1 MTDYEPGTVLTLKR
15 STGPIEEVILV
26 TVASNP
32 VYVRL
37 GGFGSATANLHQ
49 HFLDWDW
56 VVADA
61 VPPGPST
68 PEPGWYEYPDF
79 PLDGSFN
86 PYYWDGETLWEARID
101 FRSAAKP
108 DSTWRKL

>member
-32 VYVRL
+32 TYVRL
-37 GGFGSATANLHQ
+37 GGPGSATALRE
-49 HFLDWDW
+49 HFLNWGW
-56 VVADA
+56 WVADVA
-61 VPPGPST
+61 PPAPK
-68 PEPGWYEYPDF
+68 PGWYECPDF
-79 PLDGSFN
+79 PLDKSFN
-86 PYYWDGETLWEARID
+86 PYYWDGATLWEARID
-101 FRSAAKP
+101 LRSPEKP